1 MQSRTDSLAFAPG
14 ISRNEA
20 RHVIDEGG
28 NQRRN
33 QRPNQRRNQ
42 SHTPGMLPER
52 GPPRR
57 SKYKGATVDH
67 PPLDLNRGNHG
78 SSTAIRGN
86 HGSSAAIR
94 AHTMCRWRAPPH
106 EAWWFGRCRCRVARL
121 ADVRLDRGERCGAH
135 LSNDRAAPDS
145 LLKLVAREACP
156 CERIEERR
164 LPRRGLAHESDAIGP
179 ADEGGHQRRNQ
190 RRPS

>member
-1 MQSRTDSLAFAPG
+1 
-14 ISRNEA
+14 
-20 RHVIDEGG
+20 
-28 NQRRN
+28 
-33 QRPNQRRNQ
+33 
-42 SHTPGMLPER
+42 MLPER

-94 AHTMCRWRAPPH
+94 AHTVCCWRAPPH
-106 EAWWFGRCRCRVARL
+106 EAWWFGRCRCCVARL

-135 LSNDRAAPDS
+135 LMRLAIGRSRTQSDAIRRNQTTRDSARDSARYSAHLSNGRAAPDS
-145 LLKLVAREACP
+145 PLKLVAREACP

-179 ADEGGHQRRNQ
+179 ADEGGNQRRNMS
-190 RRPS
+190 RPS

>member
-1 MQSRTDSLAFAPG
+1 MSAIKAQST
-14 ISRNEA
+14 
-20 RHVIDEGG
+20 RH
-28 NQRRN
+28 Q
-33 QRPNQRRNQ
+33 
-42 SHTPGMLPER
+42 
-52 GPPRR
+52 GPI
-57 SKYKGATVDH
+57 T
-67 PPLDLNRGNHG
+67 PLDLIRGNHGSSAAIRGNHG
-78 SSTAIRGN
+78 SSTANRGN

-94 AHTMCRWRAPPH
+94 AHTVCRWRAPPH

-135 LSNDRAAPDS
+135 LSNDRAAPGS

>member
-1 MQSRTDSLAFAPG
+1 MA
-14 ISRNEA
+14 
-20 RHVIDEGG
+20 H
-28 NQRRN
+28 QRRSGAIMAH
-33 QRPNQRRNQ
+33 QRRTGAIMAHQ
-42 SHTPGMLPER
+42 
-52 GPPRR
+52 RR
-57 SKYKGATVDH
+57 SGRITV
-67 PPLDLNRGNHG
+67 
-78 SSTAIRGN
+78 
-86 HGSSAAIR
+86 
-94 AHTMCRWRAPPH
+94 CRWRAPPH

-135 LSNDRAAPDS
+135 LMRLAIGRSRTQSDAIRRNQTTRDSARDSAHLSNGRAAPDS

-179 ADEGGHQRRNQ
+179 ADEGGNQRRNQ